1 MTKALIVIGGI
12 IITGVLVLAHEV
24 GKYCEEVNPYSGNR
38 HDIGSDFDG
47 EGAEVRDE

>member
-24 GKYCEEVNPYSGNR
+24 GKYCEELNPYNN
-38 HDIGSDFDG
+38 
-47 EGAEVRDE
+47 EARDE